1 MEKKKEINLE
11 KQREKKKICYNFL
24 SDVKKKEQS

>member
-1 MEKKKEINLE
+1 MKKKRNKLRETE
-11 KQREKKKICYNFL
+11 KKKKICYNFL